1 MSERERERERER
13 DLIGV
18 QNQKSAKRPFN
29 STFLSSV
36 PTPFLLI
43 LQEELAD
50 IVQVSYCLLRAAVK
64 VSRLSWKGRAA
75 KITDKG

>member
-1 MSERERERERER
+1 MYGS
-13 DLIGV
+13 
-18 QNQKSAKRPFN
+18 P
-29 STFLSSV
+29 
-36 PTPFLLI
+36 LI
-43 LQEELAD
+43 LQAELAD